1 MKQKNKWSMILNG
14 LGALIFIA
22 MGLDLTPHH
31 NNLAIF
37 LGVACFVISGVISK
51 MYNDEC
57 KNKENC
63 S

>member
-1 MKQKNKWSMILNG
+1 MILNG
-14 LGALIFIA
+14 IGALIFIA

-37 LGVACFVISGVISK
+37 LGVACFIVSGVVSK
-51 MYNDEC
+51 MYSDEC
-57 KNKENC
+57 KNKENN